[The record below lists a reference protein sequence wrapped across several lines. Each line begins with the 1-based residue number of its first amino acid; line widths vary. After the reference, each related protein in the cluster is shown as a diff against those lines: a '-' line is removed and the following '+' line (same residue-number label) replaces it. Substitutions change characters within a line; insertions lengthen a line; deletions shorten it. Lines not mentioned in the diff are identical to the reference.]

1 MPNWVKILFFQILP
15 PYIFM
20 SKPHIA
26 NAILHPEA
34 EVEEDDEEKEILFN
48 KENNIK
54 RLNNYMKT
62 VSIDQ
67 YPPIIQRAVKDI
79 RYISETQ
86 REAQKDDLVCSFN
99 FEKNK
104 IKNFFFD
111 FRKEKVGDLLHL
123 LLIDVF

>member
-1 MPNWVKILFFQILP
+1 MPNWVKVLFFQILP

-34 EVEEDDEEKEILFN
+34 EVEEDDEEKEILVN

-67 YPPIIQRAVKDI
+67 YPPVIQRAVKDI

-99 FEKNK
+99 FEKTK
-104 IKNFFFD
+104 
-111 FRKEKVGDLLHL
+111 
-123 LLIDVF
+123 